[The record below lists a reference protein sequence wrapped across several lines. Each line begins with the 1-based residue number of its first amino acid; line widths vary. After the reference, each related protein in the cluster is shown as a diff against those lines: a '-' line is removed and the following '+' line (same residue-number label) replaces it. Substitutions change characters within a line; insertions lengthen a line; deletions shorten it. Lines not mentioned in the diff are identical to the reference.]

1 MHYNEAPPRGRGQE
15 SAAACLLRSG
25 RVSRAFLRVLHT
37 LQILACLARALRCG
51 SLRVSLVLVSLVP
64 ALGSAL
70 TMSIESPRRAEGSI
84 TTLSSVACSAG
95 RLSTKKTRPI
105 SDETGRAA
113 ERGFAWLSVD
123 RAFLGGDAI
132 LADVHD

>member
-51 SLRVSLVLVSLVP
+51 SLRVSLVLVSLTLSRLP
-64 ALGSAL
+64 HALSVSTLTLCRQSARRH
-70 TMSIESPRRAEGSI
+70 SAPRRGEHND
-84 TTLSSVACSAG
+84 SVQR
-95 RLSTKKTRPI
+95 RLLCRQ
-105 SDETGRAA
+105 
-113 ERGFAWLSVD
+113 SVHEENPPD
-123 RAFLGGDAI
+123 LR
-132 LADVHD
+132 

>member
-51 SLRVSLVLVSLVP
+51 SLRVSLVLVSLTSASRSLGLDADTLP
-64 ALGSAL
+64 A
-70 TMSIESPRRAEGSI
+70 ICPE
-84 TTLSSVACSAG
+84 TL
-95 RLSTKKTRPI
+95 
-105 SDETGRAA
+105 RAA
-113 ERGFAWLSVD
+113 PRGA
-123 RAFLGGDAI
+123 
-132 LADVHD
+132 